1 MSTFGITYLN
11 LNNSESFMN
20 FRCLVKVSYQ
30 QSWKLF
36 VGKWSL
42 LLVSSIN
49 VGLSFLFL
57 LYYGVSGSIKL
68 KHVIRI
74 SLVLIDVRGV
84 CWASWSAARQW
95 RTMVHRKGEI
105 ATKKANVFSF
115 LMSFLL
121 LVGYP
126 LYRPYSRHHS
136 KNHSNCLY
144 IW

>member
-1 MSTFGITYLN
+1 MPGVGQLPTVLKVVCGKMIFAFGILH
-11 LNNSESFMN
+11 
-20 FRCLVKVSYQ
+20 
-30 QSWKLF
+30 QS
-36 VGKWSL
+36 
-42 LLVSSIN
+42 
-49 VGLSFLFL
+49 VGLSCLFL

-144 IW
+144 I